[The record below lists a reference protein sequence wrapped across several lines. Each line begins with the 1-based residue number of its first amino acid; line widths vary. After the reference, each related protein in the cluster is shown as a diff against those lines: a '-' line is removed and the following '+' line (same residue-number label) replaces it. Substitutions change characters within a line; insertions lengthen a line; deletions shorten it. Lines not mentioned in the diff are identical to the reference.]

1 LLTITRPVKRFAVS
15 LAVAV
20 FVVGAAVA
28 CGVNTEAHYTLAK
41 SKSCLA
47 GLGQFASPSQFGGA
61 GVAGTEA
68 MTEVTKPDAAMI
80 DLIFMKSPKVAD
92 AYLSRGFPQGLTATK
107 GNVVI
112 WIRQPYVGR
121 AKPSASDRSAVEN
134 CLA

>member
-1 LLTITRPVKRFAVS
+1 LLTIRRPVKRFVVS
-15 LAVAV
+15 LAVAA
-20 FVVGAAVA
+20 FLVGATVA
-28 CGVNTEAHYTLAK
+28 CGGNAEAHYTLAK
-41 SKSCLA
+41 SKPCLA
-47 GLGQFASPSQFGGA
+47 GLGQFANPSQFGGA

-68 MTEVTKPDAAMI
+68 MAEVMKPDAAMI

-92 AYLSRGFPQGLTATK
+92 AYLSRGFPPGLTATK

-121 AKPSASDRSAVEN
+121 AKPSASDRAAVES